1 MIASPNNDAEKDAP
15 DNLSLAGDGFDTVI
29 KAKQAVEQACPGKVS
44 CADILAIAARDVVVL
59 VRLVWLLI
67 QLSVLQT
74 KANHISILHNRT
86 NIYKTLRLEAL
97 HSM

>member
-59 VRLVWLLI
+59 V
-67 QLSVLQT
+67 
-74 KANHISILHNRT
+74 
-86 NIYKTLRLEAL
+86 
-97 HSM
+97 